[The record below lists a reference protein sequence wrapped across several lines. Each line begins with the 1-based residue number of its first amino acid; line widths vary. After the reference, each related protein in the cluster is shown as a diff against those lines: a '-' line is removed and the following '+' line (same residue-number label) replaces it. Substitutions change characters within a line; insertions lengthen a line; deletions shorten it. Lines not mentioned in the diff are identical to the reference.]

1 MQNDFS
7 KLGPIG
13 QSVIS
18 EMANI
23 GLGNA
28 TTSLASL
35 TGHSF
40 EMGVPEATSVP
51 LEQLPL
57 MFGDSDDAY
66 VGIYMPVEGESQG
79 HMGFF
84 LSWDSAQILWKMLLG
99 DAPKDAESITELD
112 SSALIEVG
120 NIINGAFLRA
130 ISEFSNVNMIACPP
144 LMSVDMMSSMLSSI
158 ATEACGQDHM
168 ALSIKTEI
176 FDANR
181 SFEGFFI
188 MIPTVE
194 GIRLIFKN
202 LGVLEAA

>member
-1 MQNDFS
+1 MQSDFS

-28 TTSLASL
+28 TTSLATL
-35 TGHSF
+35 TGHTF
-40 EMGVPEATSVP
+40 DMGVPEASSIP
-51 LEQLPL
+51 LEELPL
-57 MFGDSDDAY
+57 MFGDSDEPY

-84 LSWDSAQILWKMLLG
+84 LSWESASVLWKMLLG
-99 DAPKDAESITELD
+99 YAPESIEAIGELE

-120 NIINGAFLRA
+120 NIINGSFLRA
-130 ISEFSNVNMIACPP
+130 ISEFSNVQMVACPP
-144 LMSVDMMSSMLSSI
+144 LMSVDMMSSMLASI
-158 ATEACGQDHM
+158 ASEACSDNHM

-176 FDANR
+176 YDRGRA
-181 SFEGFFI
+181 FEGRFV
-188 MIPTVE
+188 MIPTLE
-194 GIRLIFKN
+194 GLSLIFKN